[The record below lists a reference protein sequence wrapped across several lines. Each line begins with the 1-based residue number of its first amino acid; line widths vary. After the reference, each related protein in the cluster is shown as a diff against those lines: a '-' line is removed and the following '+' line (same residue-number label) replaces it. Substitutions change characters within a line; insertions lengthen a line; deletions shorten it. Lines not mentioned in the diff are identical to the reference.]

1 VRAVIKYWR
10 WCVRVVLRRIEFLA
24 GWRDRGSETLI
35 WGEEAEAWW
44 EAGQGKEGSWRQ
56 AL

>member
-1 VRAVIKYWR
+1 
-10 WCVRVVLRRIEFLA
+10 VRVVLRRIEFLA

-35 WGEEAEAWW
+35 WGAEAKAWW